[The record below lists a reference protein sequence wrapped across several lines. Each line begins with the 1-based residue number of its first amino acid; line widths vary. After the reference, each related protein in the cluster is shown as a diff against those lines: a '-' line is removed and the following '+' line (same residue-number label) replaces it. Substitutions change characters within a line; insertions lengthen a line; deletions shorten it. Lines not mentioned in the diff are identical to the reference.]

1 MCPIVWLSRELT
13 YLSNCNEISSVS
25 FFSSYMQTCSEG
37 WMRLVLVF
45 SVVCAVFCLA
55 TATTC
60 TSQCKSHVAEKEFI
74 YMYTRLNL
82 VGEARGSFLP
92 KHSIF
97 PPTVL
102 HLRLY
107 QKLLQCW
114 RQKSC
119 CFIFWGAF
127 LQPPLAMLYTAS
139 SKRLASLAE
148 VCMLCILRFVISN

>member
-1 MCPIVWLSRELT
+1 
-13 YLSNCNEISSVS
+13 
-25 FFSSYMQTCSEG
+25 MQMYSEG

-74 YMYTRLNL
+74 YMYTRFNL
-82 VGEARGSFLP
+82 VGEVRGSFLP

-107 QKLLQCW
+107 QKQCW
-114 RQKSC
+114 RQKVLLFLFLRS
-119 CFIFWGAF
+119 IFTT
-127 LQPPLAMLYTAS
+127 PLAMLYTAS

-148 VCMLCILRFVISN
+148 VCMLCILRLVIST

>member
-25 FFSSYMQTCSEG
+25 FFSSYMQMYSEG

-74 YMYTRLNL
+74 YMYTEFNL
-82 VGEARGSFLP
+82 MGEVRGSFFP

-107 QKLLQCW
+107 QKQCW
-114 RQKSC
+114 QQKVLLFLFLRSIFTTPFGNDLYSFLKKT
-119 CFIFWGAF
+119 CFFSRGWYAVHF
-127 LQPPLAMLYTAS
+127 EA
-139 SKRLASLAE
+139 
-148 VCMLCILRFVISN
+148 CN

>member
-1 MCPIVWLSRELT
+1 MCAIVWLSKELT

-25 FFSSYMQTCSEG
+25 FFSSYMQMYSKG
-37 WMRLVLVF
+37 WIRLVLVF

-74 YMYTRLNL
+74 YMYTGFNL

-97 PPTVL
+97 LPTVL
-102 HLRLY
+102 YLRLY

-114 RQKSC
+114 WQKVLLFLFLRS
-119 CFIFWGAF
+119 IFTTS
-127 LQPPLAMLYTAS
+127 LAMLYTAS

-148 VCMLCILRFVISN
+148 VGMLCILRLVIST